1 MAKSKLS
8 LSMTNILNCVLYA
21 VIGILLLIF
30 KADSLDILFTI
41 VGILFIALGV
51 YDVIMKSLIR
61 GVIEAVIGIVILVC
75 GWTIAEWVL
84 LIFGILLIV
93 KGALDLIQN
102 LHRGLIA
109 WVMPIVTIVL
119 GVLLVVS
126 KFQALDII
134 FIIAGIIF
142 LVNAVLA
149 LFGTSLSKKR

>member
-8 LSMTNILNCVLYA
+8 LSMTNILNCVFYA

-126 KFQALDII
+126 KFQDLDII

>member
-21 VIGILLLIF
+21 VIGILLLVF
-30 KADSLDILFTI
+30 QSSSLNILFTV

-51 YDVIMKSLIR
+51 YDIIMKSLVR
-61 GVIEAVIGIVILVC
+61 GAIEAAIGIAILIC
-75 GWTIAEWVL
+75 GWTIAKWVL

-102 LHRGLIA
+102 LHKGLIA

-119 GVLLVVS
+119 GVLLVIS
-126 KFQALDII
+126 NFKALDIL

-149 LFGTSLSKKR
+149 LFGTSLNKR

>member
-21 VIGILLLIF
+21 VIGILLLVF
-30 KADSLDILFTI
+30 KSSSLNILFTV
-41 VGILFIALGV
+41 VGILIIALGV
-51 YDVIMKSLIR
+51 YDIIMKSLVR
-61 GVIEAVIGIVILVC
+61 GAIEAAIGIAILIC
-75 GWTIAEWVL
+75 GWTIAKWVL

-102 LHRGLIA
+102 LHKGLIA

-119 GVLLVVS
+119 GVLLVIS
-126 KFQALDII
+126 NFKALDIL

-149 LFGTSLSKKR
+149 LFGTSLNKR

>member
-21 VIGILLLIF
+21 VIGILLLVF
-30 KADSLDILFTI
+30 KSSSLNILFTV

-51 YDVIMKSLIR
+51 YDIIMKSLVR
-61 GVIEAVIGIVILVC
+61 GAIEAAIGIAILIC
-75 GWTIAEWVL
+75 GWTIAKWVL

-102 LHRGLIA
+102 LHKGLIA

-119 GVLLVVS
+119 GVLLVIS
-126 KFQALDII
+126 NFKALDIL
-134 FIIAGIIF
+134 FIIAGVIF

-149 LFGTSLSKKR
+149 LFGTSLNKR

>member
-21 VIGILLLIF
+21 VIGILLLVF
-30 KADSLDILFTI
+30 KSSSLNILFTV

-51 YDVIMKSLIR
+51 YDIIMKSLVR
-61 GVIEAVIGIVILVC
+61 GAIEAAIGIAILIC
-75 GWTIAEWVL
+75 GLTIAKWVL

-102 LHRGLIA
+102 LHKGLIA

-119 GVLLVVS
+119 GVLLVIS
-126 KFQALDII
+126 NFKALDIL

-149 LFGTSLSKKR
+149 LFGTSLNKR